1 MKKMKRIV
9 TLLMTV
15 VMMMA
20 MSVTAFAAP
29 KKSASFTVTNLANDE
44 ATTLKIYEIAKPGNG
59 EWTFATWIPEDLRQL
74 TEKTDDEGKK
84 YYEYDFNWAEIAV
97 LAESQTPTLPAYTT
111 TATNGVFET
120 SHTFTGLTGSAYLVL
135 AAGTEYVYSPMGKAT
150 YEYVNG
156 AYTLKDETVVAKS
169 SNIPVK
175 KTIKE
180 DEDKFV
186 KIGQTV
192 TFEIKTN
199 IPNENESFTITD
211 QPTNL
216 NDLTITGV
224 TRAGL
229 PVKDTDDKDFAFVE
243 QNDGTF
249 VVNLTSLLG
258 DEFVGD
264 TVIITVTGVVG
275 SDVVLDSKDENGEV
289 VPGYAFK
296 NVAFSNKSK
305 PNSSSEVIGYTG
317 DATLTKRDNATQAVL
332 SGAEFKVV
340 TKKTVN
346 DKLVVDSTLKFV
358 EVSDGVYKLS
368 TAQGAEELIKAPAG
382 TVQVIGLEEGTY
394 YFQEVTAPTGYSLA
408 DDVEFEIEESFTTN
422 KSAYKDMFDTTL
434 IKLPFTGG
442 MGTTIFTV
450 LGVAIMAIAAALFFA
465 TKKSKN

>member
-1 MKKMKRIV
+1 MKRLI

-20 MSVTAFAAP
+20 MSITAFAAP
-29 KKSASFTVTNLANDE
+29 KTSASFTVTNLANDE
-44 ATTLKIYEIAKPGNG
+44 ATTLKIYELATAGNG
-59 EWTFATWIPEDLRQL
+59 EWTFKDWIPEEYRQVV
-74 TEKTDDEGKK
+74 EKTENGKTIK
-84 YYEYDFNWAEIAV
+84 EYDFKWAEIAAA
-97 LAESQTPTLPAYTT
+97 AEKQNPTLPAYTT
-111 TATNGVFET
+111 TATNGVYET
-120 SHTFTGLTGSAYLVL
+120 SHTFEGLTGVAYLVL
-135 AAGTEYVYSPMGKAT
+135 ASGTEYVYSPMGHAT
-150 YEYVNG
+150 YDYDANG
-156 AYTLKDETVVAKS
+156 AFIYKDASVVAKS

-192 TFEIKTN
+192 TFEIKTA
-199 IPNENESFTITD
+199 IPNDDQSFTVTD

-216 NDLTITGV
+216 NDLAITKV
-224 TRAGL
+224 TRAGEE
-229 PVKDTDDKDFAFVE
+229 VKDTDNKDFAFVAN
-243 QNDGTF
+243 NDGSYT
-249 VVNLTSLLG
+249 VDLTSLLG
-258 DEFVGD
+258 DEYVGN

-275 SDVVLDSKDENGEV
+275 NEVVLDAEGVE
-289 VPGYAFK
+289 GYAFK

-317 DATLTKRDNATQAVL
+317 DATLTKKDNTTKKVL

-340 TKKTVN
+340 TKKTEG
-346 DKLVVDSTLKFV
+346 DKLVVDKTLKFA

-368 TAQGAEELIKAPAG
+368 DAQDAVEKIAAPAG

-408 DDVEFEIEESFTTN
+408 DDKEFVIEENLEANVSV
-422 KSAYKDMFDTTL
+422 YPEMFDTTL

-442 MGTTIFTV
+442 MGTTIFTI
-450 LGVAIMAIAAALFFA
+450 LGVAIMAMAAALFFA
-465 TKKSKN
+465 TKKNHN

>member
-1 MKKMKRIV
+1 MKRLI

-20 MSVTAFAAP
+20 MSITAFAAP
-29 KKSASFTVTNLANDE
+29 KTSASFTVTNLANDE

-84 YYEYDFNWAEIAV
+84 YYEYDFNWAEIAL
-97 LAESQTPTLPAYTT
+97 LAESQPTTLPAYTT

-216 NDLTITGV
+216 NDLAITKV
-224 TRAGL
+224 TRAGEE
-229 PVKDTDDKDFAFVE
+229 VKDTDNKDFAFVAN
-243 QNDGTF
+243 NDGSYT
-249 VVNLTSLLG
+249 VDLTSLLG

-305 PNSSSEVIGYTG
+305 PNSSSEVVGFTG
-317 DATLTKRDNATQAVL
+317 DATITKKDNATKAVL
-332 SGAEFKVV
+332 TGAEFNVV
-340 TKKTVN
+340 TKTQGEDGTTVE
-346 DKLVVDSTLKFV
+346 KALKFTK
-358 EVSDGVYKLS
+358 VSDGVYKLDANGS
-368 TAQGAEELIKAPAG
+368 VKLEATNGTA
-382 TVQVIGLEEGTY
+382 QVIGLEEGTY
-394 YFQEVTAPTGYSLA
+394 YFKETVAPTGYSLA
-408 DDVEFEIEESFTTN
+408 DDVEFEIVESFETN
-422 KSAYKDMFDTTL
+422 KSVYPEMFDTTL

-442 MGTTIFTV
+442 MGTTIFTI
-450 LGVAIMAIAAALFFA
+450 LGVAIMAMAAALFFA
-465 TKKSKN
+465 TKKNHN